1 MENEGSLDIGLLV
14 LTGSLGM
21 LILAF
26 SIILFVVLYQKKIL
40 AQKNTI
46 QIAENRHQKEM
57 LNATIEVAEMERE
70 KIAKNIHDDIGTI
83 LNVIKLNFTKMS
95 RNPSDKDLSE
105 QLIKESMSLLD
116 DSIQNIRGIARD
128 LMPPTLVKLG
138 FEKGI
143 SELCRQINASGTI
156 TVKHEFN
163 FGSKRLPAKTEL
175 QLYRIIQEV
184 MNNIIKHSQAKQVN
198 ISARSDANELIIDIS
213 HDGIGI
219 SSEMVAQLT
228 EAEKGIGLKSIQSR
242 VQLINASIQYF
253 TIGPKQAAI
262 SIEVPFSV
270 YEEVN

>member
-1 MENEGSLDIGLLV
+1 LENESALGIDTLV
-14 LTGSLGM
+14 LIGSLGM

-40 AQKNTI
+40 AQQNTI
-46 QIAENRHQKEM
+46 HAAENRHQKE
-57 LNATIEVAEMERE
+57 LLHATIEVAELERE
-70 KIAKNIHDDIGTI
+70 KIARNIHDDIGTI
-83 LNVIKLNFTKMS
+83 LNVIKLNFTKIS
-95 RNPSDKDLSE
+95 RNPADKELSE
-105 QLIKESMSLLD
+105 TLIKESMGLLD

-143 SELCRQINASGTI
+143 IELCRQINSSGAI
-156 TVKHEFN
+156 TVQHVFN
-163 FGSKRLPAKTEL
+163 FGNVRMPAKSEL
-175 QLYRIIQEV
+175 QLYRIIHEV
-184 MNNIIKHSQAKQVN
+184 INNIIKHSQATAIT
-198 ISARSDANELIIDIS
+198 ISARSDEHEMAVDIS

-253 TIGPKQAAI
+253 TIGLRQAKI
-262 SIEVPFSV
+262 SLVVPLTAN
-270 YEEVN
+270 EEIN

>member
-1 MENEGSLDIGLLV
+1 MENKGTLDIETLV
-14 LTGSLGM
+14 LIGSLGM

-26 SIILFVVLYQKKIL
+26 SVILFVVLYQKKIL
-40 AQKNTI
+40 SQQNVI
-46 QIAENRHQKEM
+46 QAAENRHQKEL
-57 LNATIEVAEMERE
+57 LNATIQVAELERE

-95 RNPSDKDLSE
+95 RNPSDKELSE
-105 QLIKESMSLLD
+105 QLIKDSMSLLD

-143 SELCRQINASGTI
+143 AELCRQVNASGTI
-156 TVKHEFN
+156 TIKSEFR
-163 FGSKRLPAKTEL
+163 FGSSRLPAKTEL

-184 MNNIIKHSQAKQVN
+184 INNIIKHSKATQAGVFV
-198 ISARSDANELIIDIS
+198 RSDASELVVDIS

-219 SSEMVAQLT
+219 SSEMIAQLT

-253 TIGPKQAAI
+253 TIGPKQAGI
-262 SIEVPFSV
+262 SIAVPV
-270 YEEVN
+270 TIYEEAN